1 MKLNKIALQNF
12 RAFHSF
18 EDKLKF
24 NNRSVLIYGENGSG
38 KSSIFWALHAF
49 VHYYNNEAKSKAY
62 FTQNDEKSL
71 LNIFN
76 TTEDGFIK
84 ITFDDDVEYTY
95 DQTGITPGIQT
106 QLTNLS
112 RVKSFLTYKDLLGLD
127 MMHSYENELFAKKI
141 LLELLTGDIVL
152 KDAAGENLGTQ
163 DRLERIELLL
173 HHPLEIT
180 YYKNVEDARSR
191 LSADIENLDFLY
203 SVDVGEFELT
213 DREGDVTGLDF
224 YAISQ
229 TSFEQL
235 KALDYKVKSFIE
247 HYDSIFQK
255 DATRQDFIDNWE
267 GSISEIEPYVEGTEA
282 FNEKAEMYRNV
293 DTDSGSAALDTY
305 IDNIETT
312 LSDFEDSI
320 YDDNFSIKFDS
331 IFSTSDTVERLYSD
345 WKEVRDA
352 IDAKIHH
359 INTNPT
365 KRINALLEKLGY
377 DNIDVSISVDYGKTK
392 ILDFYVEYNS
402 EPVKHHK
409 FLNEAKLSAI
419 NLAFYF
425 SAILSYT
432 KPDIPIL
439 ILDDLLI
446 SLDMGNRSKVLELIT
461 DQTLF
466 TDYQLFV
473 LTHERSFYDMAKSKL
488 SYIQNEKWINYEMY
502 IDDSGDIDDEKP
514 YIKKGRTYLER
525 ANVEFLAKNYDC
537 ASNLLR
543 KACEGHL
550 ERLLPQD
557 KKVSNTCEKLQL
569 NDLLQNA
576 HNIATGSDKALL
588 ATLQTYRTSIFNP
601 QSHNDDVEVYKNELK
616 SAIEAVKSLSDI
628 SNLEA

>member
-24 NNRSVLIYGENGSG
+24 NNKSVLIYGENGSG

-49 VHYYNNEAKSKAY
+49 VHYYNNKAKSKAY
-62 FTQNDEKSL
+62 FTQGDDKSL

-76 TTEDGFIK
+76 TTEEGFIK
-84 ITFDDDVEYTY
+84 ITFDDDAEYTY
-95 DQTGITPGIQT
+95 DKSGMTTGIQT

-127 MMHSYENELFAKKI
+127 IMHSYENELFAKKI

-152 KDAAGENLGTQ
+152 KDAVGENLGTQ
-163 DRLERIELLL
+163 KRLERMELLL
-173 HHPLEIT
+173 GHPLEIT
-180 YYKNVEDARSR
+180 YCKNIEDARSR

-203 SVDVGEFELT
+203 SVDVGEFKLT

-229 TSFEQL
+229 SSFEQL
-235 KALDYKVKSFIE
+235 KALDDRVKSFIS
-247 HYDSIFQK
+247 HYDYIFK
-255 DATRQDFIDNWE
+255 RDAIRQDFIDNWE

-320 YDDNFSIKFDS
+320 YNDNFSTKFDN
-331 IFSTSDTVERLYSD
+331 IFSTIDTVEGLYSD
-345 WKEVRDA
+345 WKEVKDA
-352 IDAKIHH
+352 IDAKINN

-365 KRINALLEKLGY
+365 KRINVLLEKLGY

-392 ILDFYVEYNS
+392 ILDFNVEYNS
-402 EPVKHHK
+402 EPVEHHK

-425 SAILSYT
+425 SAILSYA

-439 ILDDLLI
+439 VLDDLLI
-446 SLDMGNRSKVLELIT
+446 SLDMGNRAKVLDLIT
-461 DQTLF
+461 DQELF
-466 TDYQLFV
+466 QDYQLFI

-488 SYIQNEKWINYEMY
+488 SYIQNGKWINYEMY
-502 IDDSGDIDDEKP
+502 IDDSSDDEKP
-514 YIKKGRTYLER
+514 YIKKGKTYLER

-576 HNIATGSDKALL
+576 HNLATGADKVLLL

-601 QSHNDDVEVYKNELK
+601 QSHNDDVEVYKSELK
-616 SAIEAVKSLSDI
+616 SAIEAVENLSDV
-628 SNLEA
+628 SNLET